1 MISWLFDVARG
12 AVVGMGILAL
22 ICACGC
28 GSTKS
33 RLATEQ
39 LVMSDAVDHAIS
51 VIDFR
56 PLSGQNVFLDTK
68 YATSV
73 KGATYVNSDYIIS
86 SVRQQ
91 LLAADC
97 RLVDT
102 ADTADLVVEL
112 RIGTLGTDAND
123 VIYGMPANNALSGA
137 ASLVP
142 NAPVMPNIPEISVAK
157 RESQLGAAKVALFA
171 YDRKTRRPVWQSGVS
186 KAKSS
191 AQDLWVLG
199 AGPFQRGSSVEGTQ
213 FAGTKLKIPRVK
225 EDGTFDETLPVAFDH
240 EHVFVAPLG
249 NIEPQPVQ
257 VAGFVSKVPEAKP
270 APAAPAPAPAAAA
283 SAPAP
288 PPAAGTAAPAEVKL
302 PADAKPVAEAQK
314 TDAAA
319 PAPAPPPA
327 APAPAP
333 AAPAP
338 PPASAPPAP
347 APPAPTPPAPA
358 PPAATPTAATTPAA
372 GATSPAAAAPAENK
386 TADQP
391 KQNDGVLIRV
401 SDLLK

>member
-22 ICACGC
+22 VCACGC

-33 RLATEQ
+33 RVATEQ

-68 YATSV
+68 YATAV
-73 KGATYVNSDYIIS
+73 KGTTYVNSDYIIS

-97 RLVDT
+97 WLVDT
-102 ADTADLVVEL
+102 MELSDLVVEL

-213 FAGTKLKIPRVK
+213 FAGTKLKIPRMK

-257 VAGFVSKVPEAKP
+257 VAGFVSKVPEAK
-270 APAAPAPAPAAAA
+270 AAPAPAAAA
-283 SAPAP
+283 PAPATPPAAAGTSAPADP
-288 PPAAGTAAPAEVKL
+288 KTPDAASGLKPPAEVKL
-302 PADAKPVAEAQK
+302 PADAKPVSEAQK

-319 PAPAPPPA
+319 PAPAAAPPPA
-327 APAPAP
+327 APNATP
-333 AAPAP
+333 AAPAT
-338 PPASAPPAP
+338 AP
-347 APPAPTPPAPA
+347 ATTPPAA
-358 PPAATPTAATTPAA
+358 AAPAA
-372 GATSPAAAAPAENK
+372 AAAAPAENK